1 MICRFRREGDAG
13 GWSQKTRPLVQRG
26 MGRHVF
32 QNAMEH
38 RASCKPGD
46 VTRLHVLK
54 EKWSPGVD
62 RTWADL

>member
-1 MICRFRREGDAG
+1 MG
-13 GWSQKTRPLVQRG
+13 GAKKQDPLVRRG

-32 QNAMEH
+32 QNDMEH

-46 VTRLHVLK
+46 VTRFHVLK